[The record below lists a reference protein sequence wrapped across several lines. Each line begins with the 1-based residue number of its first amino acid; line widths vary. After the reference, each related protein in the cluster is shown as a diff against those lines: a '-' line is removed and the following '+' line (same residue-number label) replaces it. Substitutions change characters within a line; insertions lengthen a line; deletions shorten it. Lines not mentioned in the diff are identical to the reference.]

1 MSIAESTTHP
11 DASAPPV
18 RTRAVIIGTGFAG
31 LGMAIALQRQGVDF
45 VIVEKADDVGGTW
58 RDNSYPG
65 CACDVPSHL
74 YSFSFEPK
82 ATWSKLFSPQPEIL
96 DYLKNVTEKY
106 GLRRYIRFG
115 QKVSRAHWDDSEY
128 RWHVFTDSGD
138 EYIAQFLISGAGALH
153 IPRTPDIDGMD
164 EFRGPAFHS
173 AQWDH
178 SVDLTGKRVAI
189 IGTGA
194 SAIQIVPELVLR
206 DVGVA
211 EVQLYQRTP
220 PWVVPRPNSL
230 LPDAVRKAFATVPG
244 LRLAVRSG
252 IYWGLEGLGF
262 AMTQRPSLLRAVELV
277 GRLNIRRN
285 VKDKDLRRRLT
296 PKYRAGCKR
305 ILYAANYYQAVD
317 NQKTTLI
324 TDRITRITRDGI
336 VTDDGVEHPVDVIVY
351 ATGFH
356 TTDSYTYVDVKG
368 PRGEDLVDRW
378 NREGVVAH
386 RGIAVADMPN
396 LFFLLGPNTGLGHTS
411 VVFMIES
418 QIHYVAEAIAAVD
431 KAGAQALAPS
441 RTAQDRSNTELQSK
455 LAGSVWNTGGCSSWY
470 LDDHGVNR
478 TLWSGMTWQYW
489 RETRSLKLAEYKFFG
504 VGTGSSAKGRAVSV

>member
-1 MSIAESTTHP
+1 VH
-11 DASAPPV
+11 
-18 RTRAVIIGTGFAG
+18 TRAVIIGTGFAG
-31 LGMAIALQRQGVDF
+31 LGMAIALQRRGVDF
-45 VIVEKADDVGGTW
+45 VIVEKADEIGGTW

-96 DYLKNVTEKY
+96 DYLKGVTEKY

-115 QKVSRAHWDDSEY
+115 AKVNRAHWDDSEY
-128 RWHVFTDSGD
+128 RWHVFTESGE
-138 EYIAQFLISGAGALH
+138 EYVAQFLISGAGALH
-153 IPRTPDIDGMD
+153 IPRLPDIEGMD
-164 EFRGPAFHS
+164 EFRGAAFHS

-178 SVDLTGKRVAI
+178 SVDLTGKRVAV

-194 SAIQIVPELVLR
+194 SAIQIVPELVRR
-206 DVGVA
+206 DAGVA

-230 LPDAVRKAFATVPG
+230 LPDTVRKAFAYVPG

-252 IYWGLEGLGF
+252 IYWGLEGLGY
-262 AMTQRPSLLRAVELV
+262 AMTQRPGLLRAVELV
-277 GRLNIRRN
+277 GKWNIRRN
-285 VKDKDLRRRLT
+285 VRDKELRRRLT
-296 PKYRAGCKR
+296 PRYRAGCKR
-305 ILYAANYYQAVD
+305 ILYSGNYYQAVA
-317 NQKTTLI
+317 NPKATLI
-324 TDRITRITRDGI
+324 TDRISRITPDGI
-336 VTDDGVEHPVDVIVY
+336 VTDDGVEHAVDVIVY

-356 TTDSYTYVDVKG
+356 ATDSYTYVDVKG

-418 QIHYVAEAIAAVD
+418 QIHYVTEAIAAVD

-441 RTAQDRSNTELQSK
+441 RSAQDRANAELQTK

-470 LDDHGVNR
+470 LDEHGVNR

-489 RETRSLKLAEYKFFG
+489 RDTRSLKLAEYKFFG
-504 VGTGSSAKGRAVSV
+504 VGTGSRAVARAPIA